1 MEVPSDYTSHYL
13 ADPDD
18 LYDYQVTSGNH
29 AFLLDGSITFTPSSA
44 TWWTSSQELKENGSI
59 LFTIEEDGDP
69 YSLTFK
75 GGANKAFYNVS
86 TLAIED
92 IGRVTFEG
100 LKESDYDSYNSD
112 DYYRYYYY
120 YYYYGGAINATTLR
134 LKGNSRVTF
143 TGNEVSA
150 VRNASYTYLYAHGGA
165 IYGADGASITVSET
179 SGAITFAQNKATSS
193 NTNYDAYAYAYGG
206 AIYGGSSSTI
216 SIFDNEGDV
225 SFTGNSA
232 SASSYYSYSY
242 GGAIYG
248 GSSSTISIC
257 DNEGDVSFTSNS
269 AASSSNFSYGG
280 AIYGGSSSTISIS
293 GNAGAVNITGNS
305 SSANNSDSYG
315 GAIFGG
321 DYSTISICDNGGDV
335 SFTGNSSSSANNSSH
350 GGAIYGDNY
359 STISICDNGGDV
371 SFTGNSSSAGDYSL
385 GGAIIGRS
393 SSTISISGNAGAVNI
408 TGNSSSSYYSYSSY
422 GGAIYGGSSSTIS
435 ICDNGG
441 EVNITDNSASSSS
454 NSYGGAIYG
463 DQSSTISIS
472 GNAGAVNITGNSA
485 SYGGAIYGANSSTIT
500 ISGNTQN
507 VLFDAN
513 NATYGGAIAGDTSSA
528 INLSGSIT
536 FSNNDATS
544 RGGAIYST
552 GQINLNGN
560 ITFSGNTATEG
571 GAIYGSEVIIRG
583 NAETVTFSDNSTT
596 GVGAAIY
603 STHSIYIQDSAVDF
617 SRNYEKL
624 GSDYRLR
631 SIYME
636 STASDGGHFHLSAAA
651 GKSIE
656 FNDSIYVASGTSGQT
671 VDVIFNGSY
680 TDADS
685 NSIAQSGDIIF
696 DGANVASTLEIIK
709 GSAATEAEISNS
721 LTSYIGGTTH
731 LEAGRLIIRNG
742 AQFNGLG
749 INTTARSGAAVVL
762 QDAGMNHSSGNIN
775 LKRGTTLELSGQN
788 AISAQDVTFSGGS
801 TLKFTVDGANR
812 ENAVLNL
819 DANLEHFSFT
829 IAVDGAEM
837 LASGRYKL
845 LELAS
850 ADQYMDLDG
859 YWNADDITV
868 SGTQDAK
875 GASFDNLVWEDGVLY
890 FEQGK
895 SIWSNGSGNAL
906 WDSSSENWQ
915 RNGADISYRNGMDTV
930 FTDEG
935 AGTVQLVGEISPLSI
950 SVENSAG
957 NDYRFEA
964 SATGGK
970 ITGGSSIVKSGSGE
984 LALATANEH
993 TGGTLLQEGTL
1004 RVQHS
1009 TALGAADAT
1018 VSTAAG
1024 TLLSIE
1030 NGADVTLSATDN
1042 ELAGQVAVANG
1053 ASLQVQSGGYAAEST
1068 VLNGNLSFTA
1078 GADGSSAGTLSG
1090 NGKLNVSGTATKVHF
1105 DTISGYSGA
1114 MAVSGNGA
1122 SLSVGD
1128 GDYSGSGALSVTDGA
1143 TLNLSNSAVELK
1155 QGGSLS
1161 VGGGSELQV
1170 ESLLL
1175 GKGADL
1181 LAIMSEN
1188 SFSLAELSVPA
1199 EVNTIMQTDKL
1210 IFDGCF
1216 ADGQALNTV
1225 AAGSISATN
1234 GLTLQG
1240 GSTYTANGTNMNLN
1254 GGTLSFED
1262 LSVRINL
1269 NLTTNVAELPSDYRI
1284 VLFSG
1289 VGGLNIDAE
1298 YFSTLNT
1305 AYVFAASDIFAG
1317 DYITADTALV
1327 YDSAASV
1334 VFLAQGEALVP
1345 EPTTA
1350 TLSLLALAALAARRR
1365 RQK

>member
-1 MEVPSDYTSHYL
+1 MKLHLPLSLLSAVLLVAAGLTSRAQAVEVPSNYTPHYL
-13 ADPDD
+13 ADPND
-18 LYDYQVTSGNH
+18 LYDYRSTSDSH
-29 AFLLDGSITFTPSSA
+29 AFLLDGSTTFTPSSA
-44 TWWTSSQELKENGSI
+44 PWWTYSQELKENGSI
-59 LFTIEEDGDP
+59 LFTIEEDSDP

-75 GGANKAFYNVS
+75 GGASKAFYNVS

-100 LKESDYDSYNSD
+100 LKESTHDSHSSSS
-112 DYYRYYYY
+112 YY

-134 LKGNSRVTF
+134 LKSNSRVTF
-143 TGNEVSA
+143 TGNEVI
-150 VRNASYTYLYAHGGA
+150 ASSRYDCPYAYGGA
-165 IYGADGASITVSET
+165 IYGANGATITISET
-179 SGAITFAQNKATSS
+179 SGAVTFAQNKATSS
-193 NTNYDAYAYAYGG
+193 T
-206 AIYGGSSSTI
+206 SSST
-216 SIFDNEGDV
+216 
-225 SFTGNSA
+225 
-232 SASSYYSYSY
+232 SSSYSY

-257 DNEGDVSFTSNS
+257 DNEGDVSFT
-269 AASSSNFSYGG
+269 
-280 AIYGGSSSTISIS
+280 
-293 GNAGAVNITGNS
+293 GNS
-305 SSANNSDSYG
+305 SSSSYYSSHSNYNSYG
-315 GAIFGG
+315 GAIFGESS
-321 DYSTISICDNGGDV
+321 STISICDNGGDV
-335 SFTGNSSSSANNSSH
+335 SFTGNSSSSSSK
-350 GGAIYGDNY
+350 
-359 STISICDNGGDV
+359 
-371 SFTGNSSSAGDYSL
+371 
-385 GGAIIGRS
+385 
-393 SSTISISGNAGAVNI
+393 
-408 TGNSSSSYYSYSSY
+408 SY

-441 EVNITDNSASSSS
+441 DVSFIGNSSSSFSNSYGGAIYGGSSSTISISGNTGDVNITENAASSTTSS

-463 DQSSTISIS
+463 DYNSTISIS

-485 SYGGAIYGANSSTIT
+485 GHGGAIYGGSSSTIS
-500 ISGNTQN
+500 ICDNTQN
-507 VLFDAN
+507 VLFDTN
-513 NATYGGAIAGDTSSA
+513 KATD
-528 INLSGSIT
+528 
-536 FSNNDATS
+536 
-544 RGGAIYST
+544 GGAIYST

-560 ITFSGNTATEG
+560 ITFSGNTAAEG

-583 NAETVTFSDNSTT
+583 SAETVTFSDNSTT
-596 GVGAAIY
+596 GAGAAIY
-603 STHSIYIQDSAVDF
+603 STRSIYIQDSAVDF
-617 SRNYEKL
+617 SRNYEKV

-631 SIYME
+631 SIYMS

-656 FNDSIYVASGTSGQT
+656 FNDSVYVASETSGQT

-696 DGANVASTLEIIK
+696 DGANVASTLESIK

-721 LTSYIGGTTH
+721 LTSYIGSTTH

-749 INTTARSGAAVVL
+749 ISTTARSGAAVVL
-762 QDAGMNHSSGNIN
+762 QDAGMNHSSGSIN
-775 LKRGTTLELSGQN
+775 LKRGTSLELSGQN
-788 AISAQDVTFSGGS
+788 AISAQEVTFSGGS

-850 ADQYMDLDG
+850 ADQYMDVDG

-915 RNGADISYRNGMDTV
+915 RNGADIRYRNGMDTV

-970 ITGGSSIVKSGSGE
+970 ITGGSAIVKSGSGE
-984 LALATANEH
+984 LVLATANEH

-1024 TLLSIE
+1024 TLLSVE
-1030 NGADVTLSATDN
+1030 NGAQVVLSGADN
-1042 ELAGQVAVANG
+1042 ELKGNVSVAAGAG
-1053 ASLQVQSGGYAAEST
+1053 LQVQSSGYAATHTE
-1068 VLNGNLSFTA
+1068 LNGSLSFTA
-1078 GADGSSAGTLSG
+1078 GAT
-1090 NGKLNVSGTATKVHF
+1090 GTAA
-1105 DTISGYSGA
+1105 G
-1114 MAVSGNGA
+1114 
-1122 SLSVGD
+1122 SL
-1128 GDYSGSGALSVTDGA
+1128 SGSGKLSISGQGTQVSFSRASNFSGSVSLADGAELAVDSISFAQSAVLEVLMDNISFSVNELMQLNSVNTVGETPAIVSCTDRLSFDSSYTAGTAVNATAGA
-1143 TLNLSNSAVELK
+1143 TLNTT
-1155 QGGSLS
+1155 G
-1161 VGGGSELQV
+1161 
-1170 ESLLL
+1170 
-1175 GKGADL
+1175 
-1181 LAIMSEN
+1181 
-1188 SFSLAELSVPA
+1188 
-1199 EVNTIMQTDKL
+1199 
-1210 IFDGCF
+1210 
-1216 ADGQALNTV
+1216 
-1225 AAGSISATN
+1225 

-1240 GSTYTANGTNMNLN
+1240 GSTYTANATHLNLN
-1254 GGTLSFED
+1254 GGSLSFKD
-1262 LSVRINL
+1262 CTVAPINL
-1269 NLTTNVAELPSDYRI
+1269 VLTLDIDVLPEEYRI

-1289 VGGLNIDAE
+1289 VGSMNFDSQAL
-1298 YFSTLNT
+1298 STLNT
-1305 AYVFAASDIFAG
+1305 SYVFAASDYLSG
-1317 DYITADTALV
+1317 DYISYTTALI
-1327 YDSAASV
+1327 YDSSAQV
-1334 VFLAQGEALVP
+1334 VYLAEGLAIP

-1365 RQK
+1365 RR

>member
-1 MEVPSDYTSHYL
+1 MKLHLPLSLLSAVLLVAAGLTSRAQAVEVPSNYTPHYL
-13 ADPDD
+13 ADPND
-18 LYDYQVTSGNH
+18 LYDYRSTSDSH
-29 AFLLDGSITFTPSSA
+29 AFLLDGSTTFTPSSA
-44 TWWTSSQELKENGSI
+44 PWWTYSQELKENGSI
-59 LFTIEEDGDP
+59 LFTIEEDSDP

-75 GGANKAFYNVS
+75 GGASKAFYNVS

-100 LKESDYDSYNSD
+100 LKESTHDSHSSSS
-112 DYYRYYYY
+112 YY

-134 LKGNSRVTF
+134 LKSNSRVTF
-143 TGNEVSA
+143 TGNEVI
-150 VRNASYTYLYAHGGA
+150 ASSRYDCPYAYGGA
-165 IYGADGASITVSET
+165 IYGANGATITISET
-179 SGAITFAQNKATSS
+179 SGAVTFAQNKATSS
-193 NTNYDAYAYAYGG
+193 T
-206 AIYGGSSSTI
+206 SSST
-216 SIFDNEGDV
+216 
-225 SFTGNSA
+225 
-232 SASSYYSYSY
+232 SSSYSY

-257 DNEGDVSFTSNS
+257 DNEGDVSFT
-269 AASSSNFSYGG
+269 
-280 AIYGGSSSTISIS
+280 
-293 GNAGAVNITGNS
+293 GNS
-305 SSANNSDSYG
+305 SSSSYYSSHSNYNSYG
-315 GAIFGG
+315 GAIFGE
-321 DYSTISICDNGGDV
+321 
-335 SFTGNSSSSANNSSH
+335 
-350 GGAIYGDNY
+350 
-359 STISICDNGGDV
+359 
-371 SFTGNSSSAGDYSL
+371 
-385 GGAIIGRS
+385 
-393 SSTISISGNAGAVNI
+393 
-408 TGNSSSSYYSYSSY
+408 
-422 GGAIYGGSSSTIS
+422 SSSTIS
-435 ICDNGG
+435 ICDN
-441 EVNITDNSASSSS
+441 
-454 NSYGGAIYG
+454 
-463 DQSSTISIS
+463 
-472 GNAGAVNITGNSA
+472 
-485 SYGGAIYGANSSTIT
+485 
-500 ISGNTQN
+500 TQN
-507 VLFDAN
+507 VLFDTN
-513 NATYGGAIAGDTSSA
+513 KATD
-528 INLSGSIT
+528 
-536 FSNNDATS
+536 
-544 RGGAIYST
+544 GGAIYST

-560 ITFSGNTATEG
+560 ITFSGNTAAEGGAIHSTGQINLNGNITFSGNTAAEG

-583 NAETVTFSDNSTT
+583 SAETVTFSDNSTT
-596 GVGAAIY
+596 GAGAAIY
-603 STHSIYIQDSAVDF
+603 STRSIYIQDSAVDF
-617 SRNYEKL
+617 SRNYEKV

-631 SIYME
+631 SIYMS

-656 FNDSIYVASGTSGQT
+656 FNDSVYVASETSGQT

-696 DGANVASTLEIIK
+696 DGANVASTLESIK

-721 LTSYIGGTTH
+721 LTSYIGSTTH

-749 INTTARSGAAVVL
+749 ISTTARSGAAVVL
-762 QDAGMNHSSGNIN
+762 QDAGMNHSSGSIN
-775 LKRGTTLELSGQN
+775 LKRGTSLELSGQN
-788 AISAQDVTFSGGS
+788 AISAQEVTFSGGS

-850 ADQYMDLDG
+850 ADQYMDVDG

-915 RNGADISYRNGMDTV
+915 RNGADIRYRNGMDTV

-970 ITGGSSIVKSGSGE
+970 ITGGSAIVKSGSGE
-984 LALATANEH
+984 LVLATANEH

-1024 TLLSIE
+1024 TLLSVE
-1030 NGADVTLSATDN
+1030 NGAQVVLSGADN
-1042 ELAGQVAVANG
+1042 ELKGNVSVAAGAG
-1053 ASLQVQSGGYAAEST
+1053 LQVQSSGYAATHTE
-1068 VLNGNLSFTA
+1068 LNGSLSFTA
-1078 GADGSSAGTLSG
+1078 GAT
-1090 NGKLNVSGTATKVHF
+1090 GTAA
-1105 DTISGYSGA
+1105 G
-1114 MAVSGNGA
+1114 
-1122 SLSVGD
+1122 SL
-1128 GDYSGSGALSVTDGA
+1128 SGSGKLSISGQGTQVSFSRASNFSGSVSLADGAELAVDSISFAQSAVLEVLMDNISFSVNELMQLNSVNTVGETPAIVSCTDRLSFDSSYTAGTAVNATAGA
-1143 TLNLSNSAVELK
+1143 TLNTT
-1155 QGGSLS
+1155 G
-1161 VGGGSELQV
+1161 
-1170 ESLLL
+1170 
-1175 GKGADL
+1175 
-1181 LAIMSEN
+1181 
-1188 SFSLAELSVPA
+1188 
-1199 EVNTIMQTDKL
+1199 
-1210 IFDGCF
+1210 
-1216 ADGQALNTV
+1216 
-1225 AAGSISATN
+1225 

-1240 GSTYTANGTNMNLN
+1240 GSTYTANATHLNLN
-1254 GGTLSFED
+1254 GGSLSFKD
-1262 LSVRINL
+1262 CTVAPINL
-1269 NLTTNVAELPSDYRI
+1269 VLTLDIDVLPEEYRI

-1289 VGGLNIDAE
+1289 VGSMNFDSQAL
-1298 YFSTLNT
+1298 STLNT
-1305 AYVFAASDIFAG
+1305 SYVFAASDYLSG
-1317 DYITADTALV
+1317 DYISYTTALI
-1327 YDSAASV
+1327 YDSSAQV
-1334 VFLAQGEALVP
+1334 VYLAEGLAIP

-1365 RQK
+1365 RR

>member
-1 MEVPSDYTSHYL
+1 MKLHLPLSLLSAVLLVAAGLTSRAQAVEVPSNYTPHYL
-13 ADPDD
+13 ADPND
-18 LYDYQVTSGNH
+18 LYDYRSTSDSH
-29 AFLLDGSITFTPSSA
+29 AFLLDGSTTFTPSSA
-44 TWWTSSQELKENGSI
+44 PWWTYSQELKENGSI
-59 LFTIEEDGDP
+59 LFTIEEDSDP

-75 GGANKAFYNVS
+75 GGASKAFYNVS

-100 LKESDYDSYNSD
+100 LKESTHDSHSSSSS
-112 DYYRYYYY
+112 Y

-134 LKGNSRVTF
+134 LKSNSRVTF
-143 TGNEVSA
+143 TGNEVI
-150 VRNASYTYLYAHGGA
+150 ASSRYDCPYAYGGA
-165 IYGADGASITVSET
+165 IYGANGATITISET
-179 SGAITFAQNKATSS
+179 SGAVTFAQNKATSS
-193 NTNYDAYAYAYGG
+193 T
-206 AIYGGSSSTI
+206 SSST
-216 SIFDNEGDV
+216 
-225 SFTGNSA
+225 
-232 SASSYYSYSY
+232 SSSYSY

-257 DNEGDVSFTSNS
+257 DNEGDVSFT
-269 AASSSNFSYGG
+269 
-280 AIYGGSSSTISIS
+280 
-293 GNAGAVNITGNS
+293 GNS
-305 SSANNSDSYG
+305 SSSSYYSSHSNYNSYG
-315 GAIFGG
+315 GAIFGE
-321 DYSTISICDNGGDV
+321 
-335 SFTGNSSSSANNSSH
+335 
-350 GGAIYGDNY
+350 
-359 STISICDNGGDV
+359 
-371 SFTGNSSSAGDYSL
+371 
-385 GGAIIGRS
+385 
-393 SSTISISGNAGAVNI
+393 
-408 TGNSSSSYYSYSSY
+408 
-422 GGAIYGGSSSTIS
+422 SSSTIS
-435 ICDNGG
+435 ICDN
-441 EVNITDNSASSSS
+441 
-454 NSYGGAIYG
+454 
-463 DQSSTISIS
+463 
-472 GNAGAVNITGNSA
+472 
-485 SYGGAIYGANSSTIT
+485 
-500 ISGNTQN
+500 TQN
-507 VLFDAN
+507 VLFDTN
-513 NATYGGAIAGDTSSA
+513 KATD
-528 INLSGSIT
+528 
-536 FSNNDATS
+536 
-544 RGGAIYST
+544 GGAIYST

-560 ITFSGNTATEG
+560 ITFSGNTAAEG

-583 NAETVTFSDNSTT
+583 SAETVTFSDNSTT
-596 GVGAAIY
+596 GAGAAIY
-603 STHSIYIQDSAVDF
+603 STRSIYIQDSAVDF
-617 SRNYEKL
+617 SRNYEKV

-631 SIYME
+631 SIYMS

-656 FNDSIYVASGTSGQT
+656 FNDSVYVASETSGQT

-696 DGANVASTLEIIK
+696 DGANVASTLESIK

-721 LTSYIGGTTH
+721 LTSYIGSTTH

-749 INTTARSGAAVVL
+749 ISTTARSGAAVVL
-762 QDAGMNHSSGNIN
+762 QDAGMNHSSGSIN
-775 LKRGTTLELSGQN
+775 LKRGTSLELSGQN
-788 AISAQDVTFSGGS
+788 AISAQEVTFSGGS

-850 ADQYMDLDG
+850 ADQYMDVDG

-915 RNGADISYRNGMDTV
+915 RNGADIRYRNGMDTV

-970 ITGGSSIVKSGSGE
+970 ITGGSAIVKSGSGE
-984 LALATANEH
+984 LVLATANEH

-1024 TLLSIE
+1024 TLLSVE
-1030 NGADVTLSATDN
+1030 NGAQVVLSGADN
-1042 ELAGQVAVANG
+1042 ELKGNVSVAAGAG
-1053 ASLQVQSGGYAAEST
+1053 LQVQSSGYAATHTE
-1068 VLNGNLSFTA
+1068 LNGSLSFTA
-1078 GADGSSAGTLSG
+1078 GAT
-1090 NGKLNVSGTATKVHF
+1090 GTAA
-1105 DTISGYSGA
+1105 G
-1114 MAVSGNGA
+1114 
-1122 SLSVGD
+1122 SL
-1128 GDYSGSGALSVTDGA
+1128 SGSGKLSISGQGTQVSFSRASNFSGSVSLADGAELAVDSISFAQSAVLEVLMDNISFSVNELMQLNSVNTVGETPAIVSCTDRLSFDSSYTAGTAVNATAGA
-1143 TLNLSNSAVELK
+1143 TLNTT
-1155 QGGSLS
+1155 G
-1161 VGGGSELQV
+1161 
-1170 ESLLL
+1170 
-1175 GKGADL
+1175 
-1181 LAIMSEN
+1181 
-1188 SFSLAELSVPA
+1188 
-1199 EVNTIMQTDKL
+1199 
-1210 IFDGCF
+1210 
-1216 ADGQALNTV
+1216 
-1225 AAGSISATN
+1225 

-1240 GSTYTANGTNMNLN
+1240 GSTYTANATHLNLN
-1254 GGTLSFED
+1254 GGSLSFKD
-1262 LSVRINL
+1262 CTVAPINL
-1269 NLTTNVAELPSDYRI
+1269 VLTLDIDVLPEEYRI

-1289 VGGLNIDAE
+1289 VGSMNFDSQAL
-1298 YFSTLNT
+1298 STLNT
-1305 AYVFAASDIFAG
+1305 SYVFAASDYLSG
-1317 DYITADTALV
+1317 DYISYTTALI
-1327 YDSAASV
+1327 YDSSAQV
-1334 VFLAQGEALVP
+1334 VYLAEGLAIP

-1365 RQK
+1365 RR

>member
-1 MEVPSDYTSHYL
+1 MKLHLPLSLLSAVLLVAAGLTSRAQAVEVPSNYTPHYL
-13 ADPDD
+13 ADPND
-18 LYDYQVTSGNH
+18 LYDYRSTSDSH
-29 AFLLDGSITFTPSSA
+29 AFLLDGSTTFTPSSA
-44 TWWTSSQELKENGSI
+44 PWWTYSQELKENGSI
-59 LFTIEEDGDP
+59 LFTIEEDSDP

-75 GGANKAFYNVS
+75 GGASKAFYNVS

-100 LKESDYDSYNSD
+100 LKESTHDSHSSSS
-112 DYYRYYYY
+112 YY

-134 LKGNSRVTF
+134 LKSNSRVTF
-143 TGNEVSA
+143 TGNEVI
-150 VRNASYTYLYAHGGA
+150 ASSRYDCPYAYGGA
-165 IYGADGASITVSET
+165 IYGANGATITISET
-179 SGAITFAQNKATSS
+179 SGAVTFAQNKATSS
-193 NTNYDAYAYAYGG
+193 T
-206 AIYGGSSSTI
+206 SSST
-216 SIFDNEGDV
+216 
-225 SFTGNSA
+225 
-232 SASSYYSYSY
+232 SSSYSY

-257 DNEGDVSFTSNS
+257 DNEGDVSFT
-269 AASSSNFSYGG
+269 
-280 AIYGGSSSTISIS
+280 
-293 GNAGAVNITGNS
+293 GNS
-305 SSANNSDSYG
+305 SSSSYYSSHSNYNSYG
-315 GAIFGG
+315 GAIFGESS
-321 DYSTISICDNGGDV
+321 STISICDNGGDV
-335 SFTGNSSSSANNSSH
+335 SFTGNSSSSSSK
-350 GGAIYGDNY
+350 
-359 STISICDNGGDV
+359 
-371 SFTGNSSSAGDYSL
+371 
-385 GGAIIGRS
+385 
-393 SSTISISGNAGAVNI
+393 
-408 TGNSSSSYYSYSSY
+408 SY

-441 EVNITDNSASSSS
+441 DVSFIGNSSSTFSNSYGGAIYGGSSSTISISGNTGDVNITENAASSTTSS

-463 DQSSTISIS
+463 DYNSTISIS

-485 SYGGAIYGANSSTIT
+485 GHGGAIYGGSSSTIS
-500 ISGNTQN
+500 ICDNTQN
-507 VLFDAN
+507 VLFDTN
-513 NATYGGAIAGDTSSA
+513 KATD
-528 INLSGSIT
+528 
-536 FSNNDATS
+536 
-544 RGGAIYST
+544 GGAIYST

-560 ITFSGNTATEG
+560 ITFSGNTAAEGGAIHSTGQINLNGNITFSGNTAAEG

-583 NAETVTFSDNSTT
+583 SAETVTFSDNSTT
-596 GVGAAIY
+596 GAGAAIY
-603 STHSIYIQDSAVDF
+603 STRSIYIQDSAVDF
-617 SRNYEKL
+617 SRNYEKV

-631 SIYME
+631 SIYMS

-656 FNDSIYVASGTSGQT
+656 FNDSVYVASETSGQT

-696 DGANVASTLEIIK
+696 DGANVASTLESIK

-721 LTSYIGGTTH
+721 LTSYIGSTTH

-749 INTTARSGAAVVL
+749 ISTTARSGAAVVL
-762 QDAGMNHSSGNIN
+762 QDAGMNHSSGSIN
-775 LKRGTTLELSGQN
+775 LKRGTSLELSGQN
-788 AISAQDVTFSGGS
+788 AISAQEVTFSGGS

-850 ADQYMDLDG
+850 ADQYMDVDG

-915 RNGADISYRNGMDTV
+915 RNGADIRYRNGMDTV

-970 ITGGSSIVKSGSGE
+970 ITGGSAIVKSGSGE
-984 LALATANEH
+984 LVLATANEH

-1024 TLLSIE
+1024 TLLSVE
-1030 NGADVTLSATDN
+1030 NGAQVVLSGADN
-1042 ELAGQVAVANG
+1042 ELKGNVSVAAGAG
-1053 ASLQVQSGGYAAEST
+1053 LQVQSSGYAATHTE
-1068 VLNGNLSFTA
+1068 LNGSLSFTA
-1078 GADGSSAGTLSG
+1078 GAT
-1090 NGKLNVSGTATKVHF
+1090 GTAA
-1105 DTISGYSGA
+1105 G
-1114 MAVSGNGA
+1114 
-1122 SLSVGD
+1122 SL
-1128 GDYSGSGALSVTDGA
+1128 SGSGKLSISGQGTQVSFSRASNFSGSVSLADGAELAVDSISFAQSAVLEVLMDNISFSVNELMQLNSVNTVGETPAIVSCTDRLSFDSSYTAGTAVNATAGA
-1143 TLNLSNSAVELK
+1143 TLNTT
-1155 QGGSLS
+1155 G
-1161 VGGGSELQV
+1161 
-1170 ESLLL
+1170 
-1175 GKGADL
+1175 
-1181 LAIMSEN
+1181 
-1188 SFSLAELSVPA
+1188 
-1199 EVNTIMQTDKL
+1199 
-1210 IFDGCF
+1210 
-1216 ADGQALNTV
+1216 
-1225 AAGSISATN
+1225 

-1240 GSTYTANGTNMNLN
+1240 GSTYTANATHLNLN
-1254 GGTLSFED
+1254 GGSLSFKD
-1262 LSVRINL
+1262 CTVAPINL
-1269 NLTTNVAELPSDYRI
+1269 VLTLDIDVLPEEYRI

-1289 VGGLNIDAE
+1289 VGSMNFDSQAL
-1298 YFSTLNT
+1298 STLNT
-1305 AYVFAASDIFAG
+1305 SYVFAASDYLSG
-1317 DYITADTALV
+1317 DYISYTTALI
-1327 YDSAASV
+1327 YDSSAQV
-1334 VFLAQGEALVP
+1334 VYLAEGLAIP

-1365 RQK
+1365 RR

>member
-1 MEVPSDYTSHYL
+1 MKPHLPISLLTAVLASFIAFPSQAVEVPSNYTSHYL
-13 ADPDD
+13 ADPGD
-18 LYDYQVTSGNH
+18 LYDYQATSGNH
-29 AFLLDGSITFTPSSA
+29 AFLLDGSTTFTPSSA
-44 TWWTSSQELKENGSI
+44 TWWTSSTVLKAYGSI

-100 LKESDYDSYNSD
+100 LKESDYDSYYSS
-112 DYYRYYYY
+112 YYYY
-120 YYYYGGAINATTLR
+120 YNYYGGAIHATTLR

-143 TGNEVSA
+143 TGNEVIANGRSSNRLNSVYGGAIYGANGATITISETSGA
-150 VRNASYTYLYAHGGA
+150 VTFAQNKATNTTSSYSYNSYGGA
-165 IYGADGASITVSET
+165 IYGAD
-179 SGAITFAQNKATSS
+179 
-193 NTNYDAYAYAYGG
+193 D
-206 AIYGGSSSTI
+206 
-216 SIFDNEGDV
+216 
-225 SFTGNSA
+225 
-232 SASSYYSYSY
+232 
-242 GGAIYG
+242 
-248 GSSSTISIC
+248 STISIC
-257 DNEGDVSFTSNS
+257 DNEGDVSFTGNT
-269 AASSSNFSYGG
+269 SSSYSYNSYGG
-280 AIYGGSSSTISIS
+280 AISGESS
-293 GNAGAVNITGNS
+293 
-305 SSANNSDSYG
+305 
-315 GAIFGG
+315 
-321 DYSTISICDNGGDV
+321 
-335 SFTGNSSSSANNSSH
+335 
-350 GGAIYGDNY
+350 

-371 SFTGNSSSAGDYSL
+371 SFTGNSSSADDY
-385 GGAIIGRS
+385 
-393 SSTISISGNAGAVNI
+393 
-408 TGNSSSSYYSYSSY
+408 SY

-441 EVNITDNSASSSS
+441 DVSFTGNSSSAY
-454 NSYGGAIYG
+454 SYSCGGAIYG
-463 DQSSTISIS
+463 ANSSTISIS
-472 GNAGAVNITGNSA
+472 GNAGAVNITDNSSSA
-485 SYGGAIYGANSSTIT
+485 SYNSYGGAIYSNGSLYLQNN
-500 ISGNTQN
+500 GNT
-507 VLFDAN
+507 L
-513 NATYGGAIAGDTSSA
+513 IAG
-528 INLSGSIT
+528 
-536 FSNNDATS
+536 
-544 RGGAIYST
+544 
-552 GQINLNGN
+552 
-560 ITFSGNTATEG
+560 
-571 GAIYGSEVIIRG
+571 
-583 NAETVTFSDNSTT
+583 
-596 GVGAAIY
+596 
-603 STHSIYIQDSAVDF
+603 
-617 SRNYEKL
+617 NYEKV

-631 SIYME
+631 SIYM
-636 STASDGGHFHLSAAA
+636 SSLASDGGHFHLSAAA

-656 FNDSIYVASGTSGQT
+656 FNDSIYVASGTSGQA

-680 TDADS
+680 TDANS

-696 DGANVASTLEIIK
+696 DGANVASTLESIK
-709 GSAATEAEISNS
+709 GSAATAAEISNS
-721 LTSYIGGTTH
+721 LTSYIGSTTH

-749 INTTARSGAAVVL
+749 ISTTARSGAAVVL
-762 QDAGMNHSSGNIN
+762 QDAGMNHSDGSIN
-775 LKRGTTLELSGQN
+775 LKRGTSLELSGQN

-850 ADQYMDLDG
+850 ADQHMDVDG

-906 WDSSSENWQ
+906 WNSSSENWQ
-915 RNGADISYRNGMDTV
+915 RNGADICYRNGMDTV

-1024 TLLSIE
+1024 TLLSVE
-1030 NGADVTLSATDN
+1030 NGAQVVLSGADN
-1042 ELAGQVAVANG
+1042 ELKGNVSVAAGAG
-1053 ASLQVQSGGYAAEST
+1053 LQVQSGGYAAEST
-1068 VLNGNLSFTA
+1068 VLNGDLSFTA
-1078 GADGSSAGTLSG
+1078 GATGTAAGSLSG
-1090 NGKLNVSGTATKVHF
+1090 NGKLSVSGTATQVHF
-1105 DTISGYSGA
+1105 DTISGYSGG

-1334 VFLAQGEALVP
+1334 VFLAQGEAVIP

>member
-1 MEVPSDYTSHYL
+1 MKPHLPISLLTAVLASFIAFPSQAVEVPSNYTPHYL

-18 LYDYQVTSGNH
+18 LYDYRTTSDRR
-29 AFLLDGSITFTPSSA
+29 AFLLDGSTTFTPSSA
-44 TWWTSSQELKENGSI
+44 SWWSSSTVLKAYGSI
-59 LFTIEEDGDP
+59 LFTIEEDSDP

-75 GGANKAFYNVS
+75 DGANKAFYNVS

-100 LKESDYDSYNSD
+100 LKESGYDASSSYYS
-112 DYYRYYYY
+112 YS
-120 YYYYGGAINATTLR
+120 YYYGGAIYASTLR

-143 TGNEVSA
+143 TGNEVNGNISS
-150 VRNASYTYLYAHGGA
+150 SYTACAYGGA
-165 IYGADGASITVSET
+165 IYSASRGSITISET
-179 SGAITFAQNKATSS
+179 SGAVTFAQNKATIS
-193 NTNYDAYAYAYGG
+193 NSYTTNYDTSALGG
-206 AIYGGSSSTI
+206 AIYGGSSSSI
-216 SIFDNEGDV
+216 SICDNEGDV
-225 SFTGNSA
+225 NITGNSA
-232 SASSYYSYSY
+232 SAFSHSYTYSY

-248 GSSSTISIC
+248 ESSSTISIC
-257 DNEGDVSFTSNS
+257 DNEGDVNITGNSAS
-269 AASSSNFSYGG
+269 AASHTSYTYSYGG
-280 AIYGGSSSTISIS
+280 AIYGDDNSTISIS
-293 GNAGAVNITGNS
+293 GNTGDVNITGNS
-305 SSANNSDSYG
+305 VSASSSNSYSSVYSYG
-315 GAIFGG
+315 GAIYG
-321 DYSTISICDNGGDV
+321 DDNSTISICDN
-335 SFTGNSSSSANNSSH
+335 
-350 GGAIYGDNY
+350 
-359 STISICDNGGDV
+359 
-371 SFTGNSSSAGDYSL
+371 AGD
-385 GGAIIGRS
+385 
-393 SSTISISGNAGAVNI
+393 VNI
-408 TGNSSSSYYSYSSY
+408 TGNSAS
-422 GGAIYGGSSSTIS
+422 AASSTS
-435 ICDNGG
+435 Y
-441 EVNITDNSASSSS
+441 TY
-454 NSYGGAIYG
+454 SYGGAIYG

-472 GNAGAVNITGNSA
+472 DNTGEVNITDNSA
-485 SYGGAIYGANSSTIT
+485 TYGGAIYGANSATIT

-544 RGGAIYST
+544 RGGAIHST

-560 ITFSGNTATEG
+560 ITFSGNTAAEG

-583 NAETVTFSDNSTT
+583 SAETVTFSDNSTT
-596 GVGAAIY
+596 GAGAAIY
-603 STHSIYIQDSAVDF
+603 STQSIYIQDSAVDF
-617 SRNYEKL
+617 SRNYEKNN
-624 GSDYRLR
+624 SDYLLR
-631 SIYME
+631 SIYMS

-656 FNDSIYVASGTSGQT
+656 FNDSVYVASGTGGQA

-680 TDADS
+680 TDANS

-696 DGANVASTLEIIK
+696 DGADVASTLASIK

-721 LTSYIGGTTH
+721 LTSYIGGTIH

-762 QDAGMNHSSGNIN
+762 QDAGMNHSGNIN
-775 LKRGTTLELSGQN
+775 LKRGTSLELSGQN

-829 IAVDGAEM
+829 IAVNGEDM
-837 LASGRYKL
+837 LLSGRYKL

-850 ADQYMDLDG
+850 ADQYVDLDG
-859 YWNADDITV
+859 YWNADDVNV
-868 SGTQDAK
+868 SGTGDAA
-875 GASFDNLVWEDGVLY
+875 GAKFGNLVWEDGTLY

-895 SIWSNGSGNAL
+895 TIWNNNSGNNL
-906 WDSSSENWQ
+906 WNADSANWQ
-915 RNGADISYRNGMDTV
+915 RNGVNITCCNGMDIL
-930 FTDEG
+930 FTDSG
-935 AGTVQLVGEISPLSI
+935 SGTVQLVGEIAPNSI
-950 SVENSAG
+950 TVENSEG
-957 NDYRFEA
+957 NNYSFIA
-964 SATGGK
+964 SAEGGK
-970 ITGGSSIVKSGSGE
+970 LTGDTAIEKKGDGE

-993 TGGTLLQEGTL
+993 TGGIDLQGGTL

-1009 TALGAADAT
+1009 AALGAADAT
-1018 VSTAAG
+1018 LTTAAG

-1030 NGADVTLSATDN
+1030 NGADVTLSATGN

-1068 VLNGNLSFTA
+1068 VLNGSLSFTA

-1090 NGKLNVSGTATKVHF
+1090 SGKLSVSGTATKVHF
-1105 DTISGYSGA
+1105 DNISGYSGG

-1128 GDYSGSGALSVTDGA
+1128 GDYSGSDALSVTDGA

-1365 RQK
+1365 RK

>member
-1 MEVPSDYTSHYL
+1 MKPHLPISLLTAVLASFIAFPSQAVEVPSDYTPHYL

-18 LYDYQVTSGNH
+18 LSDYRSTSGNL

-44 TWWTSSQELKENGSI
+44 TWWTSSQVLKGSGST

-75 GGANKAFYNVS
+75 GGANKAFYLFA
-86 TLAIED
+86 LAIED

-100 LKESDYDSYNSD
+100 LKESNVDSSSA
-112 DYYRYYYY
+112 YY
-120 YYYYGGAINATTLR
+120 YYYYGGAIHATTLR

-143 TGNEVSA
+143 TGNEVISNA
-150 VRNASYTYLYAHGGA
+150 GSSNRNYYVYGGA
-165 IYGADGASITVSET
+165 IYGANGATITITET
-179 SGAITFAQNKATSS
+179 SGAVTFAQNKATSS
-193 NTNYDAYAYAYGG
+193 
-206 AIYGGSSSTI
+206 SSS
-216 SIFDNEGDV
+216 SDY
-225 SFTGNSA
+225 
-232 SASSYYSYSY
+232 SSSY

-248 GSSSTISIC
+248 ESSSSISIC
-257 DNEGDVSFTSNS
+257 DNEGDVSFTGN
-269 AASSSNFSYGG
+269 SSSAYDHSYGG
-280 AIYGGSSSTISIS
+280 AIYG
-293 GNAGAVNITGNS
+293 
-305 SSANNSDSYG
+305 AN
-315 GAIFGG
+315 
-321 DYSTISICDNGGDV
+321 
-335 SFTGNSSSSANNSSH
+335 
-350 GGAIYGDNY
+350 
-359 STISICDNGGDV
+359 
-371 SFTGNSSSAGDYSL
+371 
-385 GGAIIGRS
+385 

-408 TGNSSSSYYSYSSY
+408 TGNSSSSSTYNSY
-422 GGAIYGGSSSTIS
+422 GGAIYAGSSSTIS

-441 EVNITDNSASSSS
+441 DVSFTGNSSSADDY
-454 NSYGGAIYG
+454 SYGGAIYG
-463 DQSSTISIS
+463 SSFSTISIC
-472 GNAGAVNITGNSA
+472 GNGGDVSFTGNSSSA
-485 SYGGAIYGANSSTIT
+485 YGYSYGGAIYGAHDSTIS
-500 ISGNTQN
+500 ICGNTGDIN
-507 VLFDAN
+507 ITDNSAAAS
-513 NATYGGAIAGDTSSA
+513 NASSY
-528 INLSGSIT
+528 
-536 FSNNDATS
+536 
-544 RGGAIYST
+544 GGAIYSE
-552 GQINLNGN
+552 GSLYLQNNGN
-560 ITFSGNTATEG
+560 TLIAG
-571 GAIYGSEVIIRG
+571 
-583 NAETVTFSDNSTT
+583 
-596 GVGAAIY
+596 
-603 STHSIYIQDSAVDF
+603 
-617 SRNYEKL
+617 NYEKV
-624 GSDYRLR
+624 GSNYRLR
-631 SIYME
+631 SIYM
-636 STASDGGHFHLSAAA
+636 SSWASDGGHFHLSAAA

-656 FNDSIYVASGTSGQT
+656 FNDSIYVASGTSGKT

-696 DGANVASTLEIIK
+696 DGANVASTLASIK

-721 LTSYIGGTTH
+721 LTSYIGSTTH

-749 INTTARSGAAVVL
+749 ISTTARSGAAVVL
-762 QDAGMNHSSGNIN
+762 QDAGMNHSDGSIN
-775 LKRGTTLELSGQN
+775 LKRGTSLELSGQN
-788 AISAQDVTFSGGS
+788 AISAEDVTFSGGS

-829 IAVDGAEM
+829 IAVNGEDM
-837 LASGRYKL
+837 LLSGRYKL

-850 ADQYMDLDG
+850 ADQYMDVDG
-859 YWNADDITV
+859 YWNADDVNV
-868 SGTQDAK
+868 SGTGDAA
-875 GASFDNLVWEDGVLY
+875 GAKFDNLVWENGTLY

-895 SIWSNGSGNAL
+895 TIWSNNSGNNL
-906 WDSSSENWQ
+906 WNADSANWQ
-915 RNGADISYRNGMDTV
+915 RNGVNITCCNGMDIL
-930 FTDEG
+930 FTDSG
-935 AGTVQLVGEISPLSI
+935 AGTVQLVGEIAPHSI
-950 SVENSAG
+950 TVENSEG
-957 NDYRFEA
+957 NNYSFIA
-964 SATGGK
+964 SAEGGK
-970 ITGGSSIVKSGSGE
+970 LTGDTAIEKKGDGE

-993 TGGTLLQEGTL
+993 TGGIDLQGGTL

-1009 TALGAADAT
+1009 AALGAADAT
-1018 VSTAAG
+1018 LTTAAG

-1030 NGADVTLSATDN
+1030 NGADVTLSATGN

-1068 VLNGNLSFTA
+1068 VLNGSLSFTA
-1078 GADGSSAGTLSG
+1078 GATGTAAGSLSG
-1090 NGKLNVSGTATKVHF
+1090 SGKLSVSGTATQVHF
-1105 DTISGYSGA
+1105 DTISGYSGG

>member
-1 MEVPSDYTSHYL
+1 MKLHLPLSLLSAVLLVAAGLPPRAQAVEVPSNYTPHYL
-13 ADPDD
+13 ADPND
-18 LYDYQVTSGNH
+18 LYDYRSTSGNL
-29 AFLLDGSITFTPSSA
+29 AFLLDGSTTFTPSSA
-44 TWWTSSQELKENGSI
+44 PWWTSSQELKENGSI
-59 LFTIEEDGDP
+59 LFTIEEDSDP

-75 GGANKAFYNVS
+75 GGASKAFYKVS

-100 LKESDYDSYNSD
+100 LKESNYDSSSSSH
-112 DYYRYYYY
+112 

-134 LKGNSRVTF
+134 LKSNSRVTF
-143 TGNEVSA
+143 TGNEVITSSSNTRSA
-150 VRNASYTYLYAHGGA
+150 YGGA
-165 IYGADGASITVSET
+165 IYGANGATITISET
-179 SGAITFAQNKATSS
+179 SGAVTFAQNKAT
-193 NTNYDAYAYAYGG
+193 
-206 AIYGGSSSTI
+206 GS
-216 SIFDNEGDV
+216 F
-225 SFTGNSA
+225 
-232 SASSYYSYSY
+232 Y
-242 GGAIYG
+242 
-248 GSSSTISIC
+248 
-257 DNEGDVSFTSNS
+257 
-269 AASSSNFSYGG
+269 
-280 AIYGGSSSTISIS
+280 
-293 GNAGAVNITGNS
+293 
-305 SSANNSDSYG
+305 
-315 GAIFGG
+315 
-321 DYSTISICDNGGDV
+321 
-335 SFTGNSSSSANNSSH
+335 
-350 GGAIYGDNY
+350 
-359 STISICDNGGDV
+359 
-371 SFTGNSSSAGDYSL
+371 
-385 GGAIIGRS
+385 
-393 SSTISISGNAGAVNI
+393 
-408 TGNSSSSYYSYSSY
+408 SY

-441 EVNITDNSASSSS
+441 DVSFTGNSFSAYGGAIFGGSSSTISICGNTGDLNITDNSSS
-454 NSYGGAIYG
+454 
-463 DQSSTISIS
+463 
-472 GNAGAVNITGNSA
+472 V
-485 SYGGAIYGANSSTIT
+485 
-500 ISGNTQN
+500 
-507 VLFDAN
+507 
-513 NATYGGAIAGDTSSA
+513 
-528 INLSGSIT
+528 
-536 FSNNDATS
+536 
-544 RGGAIYST
+544 RGGAIYSQ
-552 GQINLNGN
+552 GSLYLQNNGN
-560 ITFSGNTATEG
+560 TLIAG
-571 GAIYGSEVIIRG
+571 
-583 NAETVTFSDNSTT
+583 
-596 GVGAAIY
+596 
-603 STHSIYIQDSAVDF
+603 
-617 SRNYEKL
+617 NYEKA

-631 SIYME
+631 SIYMS
-636 STASDGGHFHLSAAA
+636 STASDGEHFHLSAAA

-656 FNDSIYVASGTSGQT
+656 FNDSVYVASYYTSGQA

-696 DGANVASTLEIIK
+696 DGANVASTLESIK

-762 QDAGMNHSSGNIN
+762 QDAGMNHSGGSIN
-775 LKRGTTLELSGQN
+775 LKRGTSLELSGQN

-850 ADQYMDLDG
+850 ADQYADVDG

-915 RNGADISYRNGMDTV
+915 RNGADIRYRNGMDTV

-970 ITGGSSIVKSGSGE
+970 ITGGSAIVKSGSGE

-1024 TLLSIE
+1024 TLLSVE
-1030 NGADVTLSATDN
+1030 NGAQVVLSGADN
-1042 ELAGQVAVANG
+1042 ELKGNVSVAAGAG
-1053 ASLQVQSGGYAAEST
+1053 LQVQSSGYAATHTE
-1068 VLNGNLSFTA
+1068 LNGSLSFTA
-1078 GADGSSAGTLSG
+1078 GAT
-1090 NGKLNVSGTATKVHF
+1090 GTAA
-1105 DTISGYSGA
+1105 G
-1114 MAVSGNGA
+1114 
-1122 SLSVGD
+1122 SL
-1128 GDYSGSGALSVTDGA
+1128 SGSGKLSISGQGTQVSFSRASNFSGSVSLADGAELAVDSISFAQGEVLEVLMDSTSFSVNEMMQLNSVNTVGETPAIVSCTDRLSFDSSYTAGTAVNATAGA
-1143 TLNLSNSAVELK
+1143 TLNTT
-1155 QGGSLS
+1155 G
-1161 VGGGSELQV
+1161 
-1170 ESLLL
+1170 
-1175 GKGADL
+1175 
-1181 LAIMSEN
+1181 
-1188 SFSLAELSVPA
+1188 
-1199 EVNTIMQTDKL
+1199 
-1210 IFDGCF
+1210 
-1216 ADGQALNTV
+1216 
-1225 AAGSISATN
+1225 

-1240 GSTYTANGTNMNLN
+1240 GSTYTANATHLNLN
-1254 GGTLSFED
+1254 GGSLSFKD
-1262 LSVRINL
+1262 CTVAPINL
-1269 NLTTNVAELPSDYRI
+1269 VLTLDTDELPEEYRI
-1284 VLFSG
+1284 VLFSS
-1289 VGGLNIDAE
+1289 VGSVNFNSQAL
-1298 YFSTLNT
+1298 STLNT
-1305 AYVFAASDIFAG
+1305 SYVFAASDYLSG
-1317 DYITADTALV
+1317 DYISYTTALI
-1327 YDSAASV
+1327 YDSSAQV
-1334 VFLAQGEALVP
+1334 VYLAEGLAIP

-1365 RQK
+1365 RR

>member
-1 MEVPSDYTSHYL
+1 MKPHLPISLLTAVLASFIAFPSQAVEVPSDYTSHYL

-18 LYDYQVTSGNH
+18 LYDYRTTSGNH

-100 LKESDYDSYNSD
+100 LKESDYDSSIYTS
-112 DYYRYYYY
+112 YAYYYD
-120 YYYYGGAINATTLR
+120 YYGGAIHATTLR

-143 TGNEVSA
+143 TGNEVIA
-150 VRNASYTYLYAHGGA
+150 NASSSNRDYRVYGGA
-165 IYGADGASITVSET
+165 IYGANGATITISET
-179 SGAITFAQNKATSS
+179 SGAVTFAQNKA
-193 NTNYDAYAYAYGG
+193 
-206 AIYGGSSSTI
+206 IGSSS
-216 SIFDNEGDV
+216 S
-225 SFTGNSA
+225 
-232 SASSYYSYSY
+232 SSYYYYSY

-248 GSSSTISIC
+248 TNNSTISIC
-257 DNEGDVSFTSNS
+257 DNEGDVSFTGNS
-269 AASSSNFSYGG
+269 ASSYYSCGG
-280 AIYGGSSSTISIS
+280 AIYGGSS
-293 GNAGAVNITGNS
+293 
-305 SSANNSDSYG
+305 
-315 GAIFGG
+315 
-321 DYSTISICDNGGDV
+321 STISICDNGGDV
-335 SFTGNSSSSANNSSH
+335 SFTGNSSSSSSYSS
-350 GGAIYGDNY
+350 GGAIYGGSS
-359 STISICDNGGDV
+359 STISICGNTGDINI
-371 SFTGNSSSAGDYSL
+371 TDNSSSSTYYSD
-385 GGAIIGRS
+385 GGAIYGTVD
-393 SSTISISGNAGAVNI
+393 STISISGNAGAVNI
-408 TGNSSSSYYSYSSY
+408 TGNSTSSYSS
-422 GGAIYGGSSSTIS
+422 
-435 ICDNGG
+435 
-441 EVNITDNSASSSS
+441 SA
-454 NSYGGAIYG
+454 A
-463 DQSSTISIS
+463 
-472 GNAGAVNITGNSA
+472 A
-485 SYGGAIYGANSSTIT
+485 
-500 ISGNTQN
+500 
-507 VLFDAN
+507 L
-513 NATYGGAIAGDTSSA
+513 
-528 INLSGSIT
+528 
-536 FSNNDATS
+536 
-544 RGGAIYST
+544 GGAIYSE
-552 GQINLNGN
+552 GSLYLQNNGN
-560 ITFSGNTATEG
+560 TLIAG
-571 GAIYGSEVIIRG
+571 
-583 NAETVTFSDNSTT
+583 
-596 GVGAAIY
+596 
-603 STHSIYIQDSAVDF
+603 
-617 SRNYEKL
+617 NYEKV

-631 SIYME
+631 SIYM
-636 STASDGGHFHLSAAA
+636 SSRASDGGHFHLSAAA

-656 FNDSIYVASGTSGQT
+656 FNDSVYVASETSGQV

-696 DGANVASTLEIIK
+696 DGANVASTLESIK

-721 LTSYIGGTTH
+721 LTSYIGSTTH

-749 INTTARSGAAVVL
+749 ISTTARSGAAVVL
-762 QDAGMNHSSGNIN
+762 QDAGMNHSDGSIN
-775 LKRGTTLELSGQN
+775 LKRGTSLELSGQN

-819 DANLEHFSFT
+819 NANLEHFSFT
-829 IAVDGAEM
+829 IAVNGEDM
-837 LASGRYKL
+837 LLSGRYKL

-850 ADQYMDLDG
+850 ADQYVDVDG
-859 YWNADDITV
+859 YWNADDVNV
-868 SGTQDAK
+868 SGTGDAA
-875 GASFDNLVWEDGVLY
+875 GAKFDNLVWENGTLY

-895 SIWSNGSGNAL
+895 TIWSNNSGNNL
-906 WDSSSENWQ
+906 WNADSVNWQ
-915 RNGADISYRNGMDTV
+915 RNGVNITCCNGMDIL
-930 FTDEG
+930 FTDSG
-935 AGTVQLVGEISPLSI
+935 AGTVQLVGEIAPHSI
-950 SVENSAG
+950 TVENSEG
-957 NDYRFEA
+957 NNYSFIA
-964 SATGGK
+964 SAEGGK
-970 ITGGSSIVKSGSGE
+970 LTGDTVIEKKGDGE

-993 TGGTLLQEGTL
+993 TGGIDLQGGTL

-1009 TALGAADAT
+1009 AALGAADAT
-1018 VSTAAG
+1018 LTTAAG

-1030 NGADVTLSATDN
+1030 NGADVTLSATGN

-1090 NGKLNVSGTATKVHF
+1090 NGKLSVSGTATQVHF
-1105 DTISGYSGA
+1105 DTMSGYSGG

-1161 VGGGSELQV
+1161 VSGGSELQV

-1216 ADGQALNTV
+1216 ANGQALNTV

-1262 LSVRINL
+1262 LSVQINL
-1269 NLTTNVAELPSDYRI
+1269 NLTTNAAELPSDYRI

-1365 RQK
+1365 RK